1 MEDKMNKKITFAVA
15 ILVVLLSS
23 FAGIKVF
30 SKEKNNNEVNI
41 KEKLKILGN
50 VDKQIDYFNK
60 NKINR
65 YISYKDKNP
74 KLSNYD
80 IVLRVNIGLDND
92 FYTNI
97 TPSINTDSILTLVN
111 KYNYL
116 ESTYVPKNLETINST
131 YSASGKKLVNVA
143 RISFEYLSKKAKDE
157 GFNIR
162 AVSAYRSYDYQSNL
176 YNNYVKKD
184 GVSNADKYSARAGFS
199 EHQTGLAVDIDN
211 ITSSF
216 NDFEKTKEF
225 LWMMEN
231 AYKYGFILR
240 YPKGKE
246 DITGYIYE
254 PWHYRYVGIEAATI
268 ISKNNITY
276 EEYYYKYVYKK

>member
-1 MEDKMNKKITFAVA
+1 MNKKITFAVA